1 MVRKETFPQ
10 ELKDLKPGHQVKVS
24 SNIVKLKPA
33 VIMDDG
39 VLQVGGRIREP
50 L

>member
-1 MVRKETFPQ
+1 MVKKETFPQ
-10 ELKDLKPGHQVKVS
+10 EVKDLKAGNQVKVS
-24 SNIVKLKPA
+24 SNIVKLKP

>member
-24 SNIVKLKPA
+24 SNIVKLKP

-39 VLQVGGRIREP
+39 VLQFGGRIREP